1 MALGR
6 NLLDQRAHLG
16 AAREADVVYA
26 GVAGEGV
33 AHLVAVAG
41 DDVERPG
48 GEAHLSRQLG
58 HPQQAQAG
66 VFGRFDHTH
75 IACGQRTAHTAAEN
89 LHGVVPRHDVA
100 GHAMRLAPGEDA
112 VAVLV
117 GDCFTVEFVAGTGIK
132 LEVTGQR
139 RGVGLGL
146 FGGFAAVALFD
157 HGQLVG
163 VFGHLLRQAHEQATA
178 LHGTDLAPDHVETLA
193 CRVNGLVDI
202 FGIAALECV
211 KNLAVRRV
219 NDRDGAAGS
228 RRLVGVGDVVEL
240 HGGNFTANPP

>member
-1 MALGR
+1 
-6 NLLDQRAHLG
+6 
-16 AAREADVVYA
+16 
-26 GVAGEGV
+26 
-33 AHLVAVAG
+33 
-41 DDVERPG
+41 
-48 GEAHLSRQLG
+48 
-58 HPQQAQAG
+58 
-66 VFGRFDHTH
+66 
-75 IACGQRTAHTAAEN
+75 
-89 LHGVVPRHDVA
+89 
-100 GHAMRLAPGEDA
+100 MRLAPGEDA

-157 HGQLVG
+157 HSQLVG

-178 LHGTDLAPDHVETLA
+178 FHGTDLAPHHVEALA

-202 FGIAALECV
+202 FGVAALECV